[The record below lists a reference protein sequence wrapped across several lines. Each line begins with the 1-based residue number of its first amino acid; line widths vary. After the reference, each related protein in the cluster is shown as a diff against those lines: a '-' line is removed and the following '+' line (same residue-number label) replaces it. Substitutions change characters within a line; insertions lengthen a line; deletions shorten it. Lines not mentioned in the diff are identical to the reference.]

1 MIEPE
6 DVVAPSDEVP
16 TPVTAG
22 ALLRAARER
31 QGMHIAVLAASIKV
45 SPRKIDALERDRYEE
60 LPDATFV
67 RALAQTVCRALKI
80 DAQPVLALLPQAG
93 KSGLAQVGGGLNAP
107 FRERPGRADPGTPL
121 PQRPLVW
128 AGVALLVAAAAI
140 LLLPSSVWHLWS
152 GDGDPP
158 AAASAASALPS
169 APAPAASMSPTEP
182 SMPATAPAAEP
193 ASAPAPTAQAA
204 SAAAAV
210 PPPASAARSTQSGAL
225 VSTREASWIEA
236 VDGKGQAMLSR
247 IVQPGETVV
256 LEGALPLRVKV
267 GNARATQL
275 VFRGQPVDLNAS
287 ARDNVARVELK

>member
-6 DVVAPSDEVP
+6 DLAAPSAEVP

-140 LLLPSSVWHLWS
+140 LLLPSSVWHVWS

-169 APAPAASMSPTEP
+169 APAPSMSPTEL
-182 SMPATAPAAEP
+182 SVPATAPAAEP

-204 SAAAAV
+204 SAAGAV
-210 PPPASAARSTQSGAL
+210 PPPASAALSTQSGAL
-225 VSTREASWIEA
+225 LSTREASWIEA

-275 VFRGQPVDLNAS
+275 VFRGKPVDLNAS